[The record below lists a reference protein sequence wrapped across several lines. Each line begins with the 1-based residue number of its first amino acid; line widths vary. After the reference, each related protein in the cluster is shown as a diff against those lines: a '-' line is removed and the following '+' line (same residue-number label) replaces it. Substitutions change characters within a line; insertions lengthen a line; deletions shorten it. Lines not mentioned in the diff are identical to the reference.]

1 MWIQALI
8 LILIIAA
15 AIAFYFQQRGLR
27 TAYIWL
33 VITAICMGVW
43 ILLFLIPVER
53 ATPFVI
59 RNWFQIG
66 MHSVSLNFGLNAF
79 NWPFVFSVAAFNIS
93 FFLSA
98 VVRLDIRSDMKYW
111 LTQLMLTAAAIMA
124 ITVSNIWTLL
134 IMWTALDI
142 LFFFYNYYV
151 IRSAYTIQIFR
162 TMIIK
167 FFGSMLLIWN
177 IARSFR
183 GDVNFSLDFL
193 SQGSGLSLFLAAF
206 LHSGVLP
213 LTFQIENNRTE
224 TDRVIQN
231 TFKAV
236 NFLTSFF
243 IVPYL
248 IIPEQ
253 PLIALLV
260 FKLIALAA
268 TMVFSYQWMISISST
283 GFGYLLAAIS
293 GIIFFLLL
301 SGSTISVAY
310 LLLSTFF
317 SMLWFTLFTH
327 RGKGVYIYLGFFLL
341 TISGLPFTIFSLG
354 ARGFLD
360 QGLSINSLILLI
372 SYVFILTGF
381 VNRGVEKQDNFY
393 ELEPWYQA
401 VYLTGLFMF
410 IFSLFVISIK
420 SFSSVGEETYLW
432 WLSLGVIISSAGLN
446 VGFSRKNRKSLVSSR
461 TADMRYGEITS
472 FFSLNWLF
480 RITNLIRQKFGKLIT
495 GFSLLL
501 EGEGGVLWALVLLI
515 LMISLIN
522 PQ

>member
-1 MWIQALI
+1 
-8 LILIIAA
+8 
-15 AIAFYFQQRGLR
+15 
-27 TAYIWL
+27 
-33 VITAICMGVW
+33 
-43 ILLFLIPVER
+43 
-53 ATPFVI
+53 
-59 RNWFQIG
+59 
-66 MHSVSLNFGLNAF
+66 
-79 NWPFVFSVAAFNIS
+79 
-93 FFLSA
+93 
-98 VVRLDIRSDMKYW
+98 
-111 LTQLMLTAAAIMA
+111 
-124 ITVSNIWTLL
+124 
-134 IMWTALDI
+134 
-142 LFFFYNYYV
+142 
-151 IRSAYTIQIFR
+151 
-162 TMIIK
+162 
-167 FFGSMLLIWN
+167 MLLIWN

-236 NFLTSFF
+236 NFLASFF